1 MKYSSLAASA
11 CLAHGCQ
18 QRFQCRVTMALLSV
32 VGPDPPPAGFWA
44 RDRHTRSARCCAP
57 RSQPSGGP
65 SDWLLPAPVALLS
78 GAGKGQRAPRP
89 RVAVPSVRLASSAS
103 APNLPYLGQRASILI
118 QLVYGEEVN
127 PAPGVSSP
135 VPAKGGTCEFIPV
148 VVFAL

>member
-1 MKYSSLAASA
+1 MLFSKPQKQNHSVLRMKYSSLAASA

-89 RVAVPSVRLASSAS
+89 RCERPRGSAICKTCLLCVCSQS
-103 APNLPYLGQRASILI
+103 ALF
-118 QLVYGEEVN
+118 
-127 PAPGVSSP
+127 
-135 VPAKGGTCEFIPV
+135 GTAGKYIDTIS
-148 VVFAL
+148 LW